1 MTINLTKSNLL
12 NIEKFIKLLKPLSI
26 GCGVVAIAGLAL
38 YPLIPNKLPEKV
50 DEKVEETASVL
61 PSAPYTII
69 MGDNKDEVTI
79 KFHNQ
84 ASLLQLKNLN
94 NSEYNC
100 LLNGGGVNCV
110 LATAYQPQTQPIE
123 DTSKSTPQPLVKRQ
137 TFKIPSI
144 EISSDMSDAL
154 IVAFGVVLGLY
165 IINKF
170 NRK

>member
-1 MTINLTKSNLL
+1 MTINLTKTNLL
-12 NIEKFIKLLKPLSI
+12 NIKKFIELLKPLSI
-26 GCGVVAIAGLAL
+26 GCGVLAIAGLAL
-38 YPLIPNKLPEKV
+38 YPLISNKSS
-50 DEKVEETASVL
+50 EKVEDKVEEKSTTL
-61 PSAPYTII
+61 PPAPYTII

-84 ASLLQLKNLN
+84 ASLLQLKNIN

-123 DTSKSTPQPLVKRQ
+123 DTSKSTPQPEVKRQ
-137 TFKIPSI
+137 TFKIPDI
-144 EISSDMSDAL
+144 EISSDISDAL

-170 NRK
+170 KRN

>member
-1 MTINLTKSNLL
+1 MTINLTKTNLL

-26 GCGVVAIAGLAL
+26 GCGVLALIGLAL

-50 DEKVEETASVL
+50 EDKVEEKSTTL
-61 PSAPYTII
+61 PPAPYTII

-84 ASLLQLKNLN
+84 ASLLQLTNIN

-123 DTSKSTPQPLVKRQ
+123 DTSKSTQPEVKRQ
-137 TFKIPSI
+137 IFKIPDI